1 MIKDK
6 SSYAL
11 SELGAR
17 IRTAR
22 MERGMTQSE
31 LAGGDITRNMLSRIE
46 NGAALPS
53 LPSLCAIAARLDLP
67 VSALLDDPTEYA
79 THRLYG
85 ELRDLIEKRDFK
97 KAVSVFDGLDIKT
110 LGSDMRQML
119 SKAFTEYA
127 FICYSEGRLT
137 DAAALIVRV
146 ENIGIGS
153 EKSLVLK
160 ELIQSCQAI
169 EAKST
174 EAIPTEELRRLIFSG
189 ADEAVYLY
197 SLKLLEGLEPVSF
210 SVPHERAGE
219 LRASITPLI
228 EGIKN
233 GVYKAHIEAKLD
245 MISAEYLA
253 AKATLL
259 KIAKDDVPPP
269 ILWAIYADIEYCS
282 KCCYDFE
289 NANKYSGL
297 RLELIK
303 KIT

>member
-6 SSYAL
+6 SSAAL
-11 SELGAR
+11 CELGSR
-17 IRTAR
+17 IRSAR
-22 MERGMTQSE
+22 TQRGMTQTE

-67 VSALLDDPTEYA
+67 VSALLDDPAEYSA
-79 THRLYG
+79 HRLYG
-85 ELRDLIEKRDFK
+85 ELRGHIEKKDYK
-97 KAVSVFDGLDIKT
+97 KAVEIFDGLELKS
-110 LGSDMRQML
+110 LGQDMLAML
-119 SKAFTEYA
+119 SEAFCEYA
-127 FICYSEGRLT
+127 FVCYNEGRLT
-137 DAAALIVRV
+137 DAKALIRRI
-146 ENIGIGS
+146 ESIGIHY
-153 EKSLVLK
+153 EKAIILG

-169 EAKST
+169 EPEST
-174 EAIPTEELRRLIFSG
+174 DAIPAEELRRLIFSG
-189 ADEAVYLY
+189 ADEAVYIY
-197 SLKLLEGLEPVSF
+197 ALKCLDGLESVSF

-219 LRASITPLI
+219 LRLRITPLI

-233 GVYKAHIEAKLD
+233 GIYRAHIGAKLD

-259 KIAKDDVPPP
+259 KIATDDVPPP
-269 ILWAIYADIEYCS
+269 ILWAIYTDIEYCS

-289 NANKYSGL
+289 NAYKYSGL